1 MECADELGDP
11 GKTRRRRQLVTDLR
25 VRVAVIACLLGTAQA
40 SAEERGSGT
49 GTQADVEVE
58 VYTAP
63 QRKER
68 VAPVYP
74 RNAMRSGREG
84 WVRMHFMVGADGRPY
99 EIDVTDSMG
108 DRSFHGAARRAL
120 EKSLFEPARRNG
132 TPLDAGLT
140 QKYVFEIRGP
150 AFARPSFLAAFRTA
164 RQAIGADDRDQAAE
178 SIDRLAPRD
187 HYEDAL
193 LQLAKFHYLRKWG
206 EPEEQ
211 LAALDRAI
219 AHETTAKY
227 LPEAVFVSSLV
238 AQFGL
243 LTHTRDFARAL
254 ETFETL
260 QGFDLDP
267 DTRASLQVD
276 VDVIQALKND
286 ERAYD
291 VAGEIDDSANWYF
304 DLFKDDFA
312 VLDVDGKIAE
322 VKLRCQR
329 GYVFWRFDPELVY
342 HLGDDYGDCHLTLV
356 GDPGTTF
363 RLRQM

>member
-1 MECADELGDP
+1 MRLC
-11 GKTRRRRQLVTDLR
+11 
-25 VRVAVIACLLGTAQA
+25 VAVIACLLAVQA
-40 SAEERGSGT
+40 PAEERGEREV
-49 GTQADVEVE
+49 DVEVE

-63 QRKER
+63 ERKER

-74 RNAMRSGREG
+74 RNALRSGREG
-84 WVRMHFMVGADGRPY
+84 WVRLHFMVGADGRPY

-108 DRSFHGAARRAL
+108 DRSFHGAAQRAL

-132 TPLDAGLT
+132 TPLDAGST
-140 QKYVFEIRGP
+140 QKYIFEIRGP
-150 AFARPSFLAAFRTA
+150 ASARPSFLATFRTA
-164 RQAIGADDRDQAAE
+164 RQAIGAAVPERAAE
-178 SIDRLAPRD
+178 SISRLKPRD

-193 LQLAKFHYLRKWG
+193 LHLAKFYYLRKWG

-227 LPEAVFVSSLV
+227 LPEAAFVSALV
-238 AQFGL
+238 ARFGL
-243 LTHTRDFARAL
+243 LTHTLDFARAL

-260 QGFDLDP
+260 QGFDLAP
-267 DTRASLQVD
+267 DTLAALQAD
-276 VDVIQALKND
+276 VEVIEALKRD
-286 ERAYD
+286 DRAYA
-291 VAGEIDDSANWYF
+291 VGGEIDDSANWHF

-312 VLDVDGKIAE
+312 VHDVDGRIAE
-322 VKLRCQR
+322 VKLRCAR
-329 GYVFWRFDPELVY
+329 GYLFWRFDPDLVY